1 MPIFR
6 GRGIGAARL
15 GPTAA
20 FALILSACSGGI
32 VPPSSPSRTA
42 TPQNIGQNSAPG
54 KTGVPPQRYV
64 PVRQP
69 VGATPIAPV
78 ATVTIPGAQTA
89 AAAGV
94 LIGPPIASLPI
105 TDDQATRALA
115 AFRLS
120 CPSLIRR
127 TDTSGLTRGADWQP
141 ACAAAAS
148 VRPND
153 ARAFFA
159 SWFESVQIG
168 DGKAFATGYY
178 EPEIAGSRDSRAG
191 YEVPIYGRPTDLVE
205 ADLGLFSDDLK
216 GKKIRGRVDGR
227 AFMPY
232 FDRSAIEQGALSSR
246 APIIAWAADE
256 IEVFF
261 LQIQGSGRLRLPD
274 GSVMRIGYE
283 TQNGRS
289 YTGIG
294 ALMKTRGLIGAGQTS
309 MQGIVQWLRDHP
321 AEGREIMRE
330 NKSFVFFRELQG
342 APLGALGLA
351 VTGGVSAA
359 ADVKFVPLGAPVF
372 LSLDRTDATG
382 LWVAQDTGGAIK
394 GSNRFDTFWGA
405 GDDARA
411 TAGGMGA
418 RGTAFL
424 LLPIGT
430 VARLNGERG
439 VPAP

>member
-1 MPIFR
+1 MPMIG
-6 GRGIGAARL
+6 GRGGKARL
-15 GPTAA
+15 ALTTGLA
-20 FALILSACSGGI
+20 FLLSACGGGI
-32 VPPSSPSRTA
+32 VPPSSPSRS
-42 TPQNIGQNSAPG
+42 TPVQNGGSSRTNI
-54 KTGVPPQRYV
+54 PPQRYV

-69 VGATPIAPV
+69 VAATPIAPV
-78 ATVTIPGAQTA
+78 PAISVPGAQTA
-89 AAAGV
+89 ATAGV
-94 LIGPPIASLPI
+94 AAGPPIASLPI
-105 TDDQATRALA
+105 TEDQATRALA

-120 CPSLIRR
+120 CPSVMRR
-127 TDTSGLTRGADWQP
+127 ADTSGLTRGADWQP
-141 ACAAAAS
+141 ACTAAAS
-148 VRPND
+148 VRPGD

-159 SWFESVQIG
+159 SWFESVQVG

-178 EPEIAGSRDSRAG
+178 EPEIAGSRDRRPG
-191 YEVPIYGRPTDLVE
+191 YEVPVYGRPTDLLE

-227 AFMPY
+227 AFVPY
-232 FDRSAIEQGALSSR
+232 FDRTAIEQGALANR
-246 APIIAWAADE
+246 APVIAWAADE
-256 IEVFF
+256 IEMFF

-274 GSVMRIGYE
+274 GSVMRIGYD
-283 TQNGRS
+283 TQNGRG

-294 ALMKTRGLIGAGQTS
+294 ALMKARGLIGAGQTS

-321 AEGREIMRE
+321 AEGRDIMRE
-330 NKSFVFFRELQG
+330 NKSFVFFRELPG

-394 GSNRFDTFWGA
+394 GTNRFDTFWGA

-424 LLPIGT
+424 LLPVGT
-430 VARLNGERG
+430 VARLNAGRG